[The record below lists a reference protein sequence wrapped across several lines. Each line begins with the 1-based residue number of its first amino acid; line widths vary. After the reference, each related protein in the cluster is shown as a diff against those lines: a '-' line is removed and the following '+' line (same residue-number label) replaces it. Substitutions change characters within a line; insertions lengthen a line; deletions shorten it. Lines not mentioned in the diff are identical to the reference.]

1 MAMADLYESHK
12 DLSSE
17 YMKAFHPVDKQI
29 GMVVFIDGQVAGVE
43 LLANLRPSRKPI
55 PSS

>member
-12 DLSSE
+12 DLSNE

-29 GMVVFIDGQVAGVE
+29 GMVVFIDGQVAGAGAAGE
-43 LLANLRPSRKPI
+43 I
-55 PSS
+55 